1 MFSADPAFRYT
12 WLIWSA
18 AFLLPWAALF
28 AARPLLRSRMLWAS
42 ILTAAFGLTEPLF
55 VPAYWRPPSLLDLAQ
70 RTGFDIESLIFTFA
84 LGGLGTAGYCTLVRT
99 SEHRL
104 NHRAHQA
111 ARHRWHT
118 AALASSVLVFGILLP
133 LPWNPIYAGIGAML
147 AGALATLLCR
157 PDLWRGTLIG
167 GLLMLM

>member
-1 MFSADPAFRYT
+1 MFSADPDFKYT

-18 AFLLPWAALF
+18 AFLLPWAVLL
-28 AARPLLRSRMLWAS
+28 AARPQLRSRMLWANV
-42 ILTAAFGLTEPLF
+42 LTAPFGLTEPLF
-55 VPAYWRPPSLLDLAQ
+55 VPGYWRPPSLFDLAQ
-70 RTGFDIESLIFTFA
+70 RTGFDIESLIFAFA
-84 LGGLGTAGYCTLVRT
+84 LGGLASAAYCTLVRAPK
-99 SEHRL
+99 HRL
-104 NHRAHQA
+104 DHRAHQA

-118 AALASSVLVFGILLP
+118 AALGSSVVVFGILLP
-133 LPWNPIYAGIGAML
+133 LPWNSIYAGIGAML